1 MMIKRWIRM
10 SIADNIK
17 QLRKRNH
24 LTQKQL
30 AEKSGLAVITI
41 QQYEAGK
48 FNPKPD
54 AVMKLCVGL
63 KCKITDIIDDET
75 QKYYRMFDNINSKPA
90 AFDNAI
96 QKFQK
101 DEELSYEEED
111 AIIEYVKSEQF
122 KQEKEDIKQIAQKAY
137 DYISFMHSHSF
148 ASSEEEL
155 QENSQIESTR
165 KKDNNIHKYDGSI
178 RINHNLSQ
186 ENIET
191 LKEINIIHKKIESG
205 EQLNENEIHLL
216 NDYNQKQDLALKHLK
231 ETLKSM
237 QKSLKPL
244 LELQPA
250 YEKLN
255 DIGQKEAI
263 KRIEELTEIPRY
275 TKADEPL
282 QE

>member
-1 MMIKRWIRM
+1 MGINQYIKIGSKIKKARISKGIR
-10 SIADNIK
+10 
-17 QLRKRNH
+17 
-24 LTQKQL
+24 QKDM
-30 AEKSGLAVITI
+30 AEKLGLSISTYSNYENNYREPKLDIVEKICEILDMTI
-41 QQYEAGK
+41 
-48 FNPKPD
+48 
-54 AVMKLCVGL
+54 
-63 KCKITDIIDDET
+63 DEL
-75 QKYYRMFDNINSKPA
+75 MNFPISN
-90 AFDNAI
+90 
-96 QKFQK
+96 
-101 DEELSYEEED
+101 DESCLADSLSYENS
-111 AIIEYVKSEQF
+111 YS
-122 KQEKEDIKQIAQKAY
+122 Y
-137 DYISFMHSHSF
+137 
-148 ASSEEEL
+148 ASSEEEFNKL
-155 QENSQIESTR
+155 KENRQIELTK

-191 LKEINIIHKKIESG
+191 LKEINIIHKKIERG

-275 TKADEPL
+275 TKADEPP
-282 QE
+282 QK

>member
-1 MMIKRWIRM
+1 MNMAIGEQIK
-10 SIADNIK
+10 K
-17 QLRKRNH
+17 LRKQQH
-24 LTQKQL
+24 MTQKQL
-30 AEKSGLAVITI
+30 AKESGIAEITI
-41 QQYEAGK
+41 RQYEAGK
-48 FNPKPD
+48 YNPKPD

-63 KCKITDIIDDET
+63 NCKITDIIDDET
-75 QKYYRMFDNINSKPA
+75 QKYYRMFDNINTKPV

-96 QKFQK
+96 QKFLNK
-101 DEELSYEEED
+101 EDLTYEEED
-111 AIIEYVKSEQF
+111 AITKYVESEQF

-237 QKSLKPL
+237 QKYLKPL

-255 DIGQKEAI
+255 DIGQKEAV

-275 TKADEPL
+275 TKPDPP
-282 QE
+282 QD

>member
-1 MMIKRWIRM
+1 MMGINQYIKIGSKIKKARISKGIR
-10 SIADNIK
+10 
-17 QLRKRNH
+17 
-24 LTQKQL
+24 QKDM
-30 AEKSGLAVITI
+30 AEKLGLSISTYSNYENNYREPKLDIVEKICEILDMTI
-41 QQYEAGK
+41 
-48 FNPKPD
+48 
-54 AVMKLCVGL
+54 
-63 KCKITDIIDDET
+63 DEL
-75 QKYYRMFDNINSKPA
+75 MNFPISN
-90 AFDNAI
+90 
-96 QKFQK
+96 
-101 DEELSYEEED
+101 DESCLADSLSYENS
-111 AIIEYVKSEQF
+111 YS
-122 KQEKEDIKQIAQKAY
+122 Y
-137 DYISFMHSHSF
+137 
-148 ASSEEEL
+148 ASSEEEFNKL
-155 QENSQIESTR
+155 KENRQIELTK

-275 TKADEPL
+275 TKADEPP

>member
-1 MMIKRWIRM
+1 MMGINQYIKIGSKIKKARISKGIR
-10 SIADNIK
+10 
-17 QLRKRNH
+17 
-24 LTQKQL
+24 QKDM
-30 AEKSGLAVITI
+30 AEKLGLSISTYSNYENNYREPKLDIVEKICEILDMTI
-41 QQYEAGK
+41 
-48 FNPKPD
+48 
-54 AVMKLCVGL
+54 
-63 KCKITDIIDDET
+63 DEL
-75 QKYYRMFDNINSKPA
+75 MNFPISN
-90 AFDNAI
+90 
-96 QKFQK
+96 
-101 DEELSYEEED
+101 DESCLADSLSYENS
-111 AIIEYVKSEQF
+111 YS
-122 KQEKEDIKQIAQKAY
+122 Y
-137 DYISFMHSHSF
+137 
-148 ASSEEEL
+148 ASSEEKFNKL
-155 QENSQIESTR
+155 KENRQIELTK

-275 TKADEPL
+275 TKADEPP
-282 QE
+282 QK

>member
-1 MMIKRWIRM
+1 MGINQYIKIGSKIKKARISKGIR
-10 SIADNIK
+10 
-17 QLRKRNH
+17 
-24 LTQKQL
+24 QKDM
-30 AEKSGLAVITI
+30 AEKLGLSISTYSNYENNYREPKLDIVEKICEILDMTI
-41 QQYEAGK
+41 
-48 FNPKPD
+48 
-54 AVMKLCVGL
+54 
-63 KCKITDIIDDET
+63 DEL
-75 QKYYRMFDNINSKPA
+75 MNFPISN
-90 AFDNAI
+90 
-96 QKFQK
+96 
-101 DEELSYEEED
+101 DESCLADSLSYENS
-111 AIIEYVKSEQF
+111 YS
-122 KQEKEDIKQIAQKAY
+122 Y
-137 DYISFMHSHSF
+137 
-148 ASSEEEL
+148 ASSEEEFNKL
-155 QENSQIESTR
+155 KENRQIELTK

-191 LKEINIIHKKIESG
+191 LKENKYIHKKIESG

-275 TKADEPL
+275 TKADEPP
-282 QE
+282 QK

>member
-1 MMIKRWIRM
+1 
-10 SIADNIK
+10 
-17 QLRKRNH
+17 
-24 LTQKQL
+24 
-30 AEKSGLAVITI
+30 
-41 QQYEAGK
+41 
-48 FNPKPD
+48 
-54 AVMKLCVGL
+54 
-63 KCKITDIIDDET
+63 
-75 QKYYRMFDNINSKPA
+75 MFTNFFTSP
-90 AFDNAI
+90 
-96 QKFQK
+96 
-101 DEELSYEEED
+101 
-111 AIIEYVKSEQF
+111 
-122 KQEKEDIKQIAQKAY
+122 
-137 DYISFMHSHSF
+137 
-148 ASSEEEL
+148 
-155 QENSQIESTR
+155 
-165 KKDNNIHKYDGSI
+165 DGSI

-275 TKADEPL
+275 TKADEPP

>member
-1 MMIKRWIRM
+1 MGINQYIKIGSKIKKARISKGIR
-10 SIADNIK
+10 
-17 QLRKRNH
+17 
-24 LTQKQL
+24 QKDM
-30 AEKSGLAVITI
+30 AEKLGLSISTYSNYENNYREPKLDIVEKICEILDMTI
-41 QQYEAGK
+41 
-48 FNPKPD
+48 
-54 AVMKLCVGL
+54 
-63 KCKITDIIDDET
+63 DEL
-75 QKYYRMFDNINSKPA
+75 MNFPISN
-90 AFDNAI
+90 
-96 QKFQK
+96 
-101 DEELSYEEED
+101 DESCLADSLSYENS
-111 AIIEYVKSEQF
+111 YS
-122 KQEKEDIKQIAQKAY
+122 Y
-137 DYISFMHSHSF
+137 
-148 ASSEEEL
+148 ASSEEKFNKL
-155 QENSQIESTR
+155 KENRQIELTK

-275 TKADEPL
+275 TKADEPP
-282 QE
+282 QK